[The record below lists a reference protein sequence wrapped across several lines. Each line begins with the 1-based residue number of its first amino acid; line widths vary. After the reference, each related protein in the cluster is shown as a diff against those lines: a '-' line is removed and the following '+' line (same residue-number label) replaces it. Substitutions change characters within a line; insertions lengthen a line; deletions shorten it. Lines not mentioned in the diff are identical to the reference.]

1 MKNDFKKVF
10 YEKKT
15 LRSPRSASKTLSLD
29 QPLFHIHTTL
39 YLSASHTFIFS
50 FHKCDIRVMKLISIL
65 VRPFWTAFLYGDFLS
80 TIVLIGNHEKGMKN
94 VFCASKN
101 HIPREKMSK
110 FSHLLTVSLTVKY
123 SGFFRLLLHF
133 SEFLILHSIFQDNL
147 TERTIVLWTTFLISI
162 ACLVSILHRSA
173 GGKKVNMIIS

>member
-1 MKNDFKKVF
+1 MSTNEQ
-10 YEKKT
+10 YEEPSKHI
-15 LRSPRSASKTLSLD
+15 AS
-29 QPLFHIHTTL
+29 
-39 YLSASHTFIFS
+39 
-50 FHKCDIRVMKLISIL
+50 
-65 VRPFWTAFLYGDFLS
+65 
-80 TIVLIGNHEKGMKN
+80 IGNHEKGMKN

-123 SGFFRLLLHF
+123 SVFFRLLLHF

-173 GGKKVNMIIS
+173 GGKKVNMIISYHIMIWTAADYVEAEHSLGRRQT